1 MTSAIVAFTAAA
13 VVPLK
18 AGGGMITFFFISFPS
33 YMGPAFVLS
42 DGIMDI

>member
-18 AGGGMITFFFISFPS
+18 AGGEMITF
-33 YMGPAFVLS
+33 L
-42 DGIMDI
+42 